1 MQVRRTAMKKLAII
15 LAVAA
20 LSGCATQYPGPA
32 NYGSRAYAQAPDAD
46 GWQVVSVT
54 PVPTGTGAQASAS
67 GDAGR
72 VTTSEV
78 VTYNPAPPSTV
89 YATQPVYVPAPVYAP
104 APVYDPFWYP
114 PISIGLGFS
123 WSNWGH
129 RGGYHGGYHGGNRG
143 GGRGHR

>member
-1 MQVRRTAMKKLAII
+1 MKKLAII

-32 NYGSRAYAQAPDAD
+32 NYGTRAYAQAPDAN

-54 PVPTGTGAQASAS
+54 PVPNGTGAQA

-72 VTTSEV
+72 VTSSEV
-78 VTYNPAPPSTV
+78 VTYSPAPTTIV
-89 YATQPVYVPAPVYAP
+89 TQPVY
-104 APVYDPFWYP
+104 DPYWYP

-129 RGGYHGGYHGGNRG
+129 GGYRGGYHGG
-143 GGRGHR
+143 GRGHGHR

>member
-1 MQVRRTAMKKLAII
+1 MKKLAII

-32 NYGSRAYAQAPDAD
+32 NYGTRAYAQAPDAN

-54 PVPTGTGAQASAS
+54 PVPNGTAAQASAS

-72 VTTSEV
+72 VTTSDV
-78 VTYNPAPPSTV
+78 VTYSPAPSSTTYV
-89 YATQPVYVPAPVYAP
+89 TQPVYVPAPVYAP
-104 APVYDPFWYP
+104 APVYDPFLTP

-129 RGGYHGGYHGGNRG
+129 GHRGYHGGYR
-143 GGRGHR
+143 GRGHR